1 MKISLNWLKEYIP
14 NIKKN
19 DIFIE
24 ELTSLG
30 LEVSSEVK
38 VKKDTVIDIDMT
50 PNRADCLSI
59 IGIARDLSAI
69 YKNKIAYP
77 KAIKFLKLKHSNILA
92 IDKKISSS
100 YSALIIKNIDNS
112 LKTPFFIKNRLDMCG
127 LKTINFVVDVLN
139 YVMLENGQP
148 MHAFDHDK
156 FNGNI
161 KVRFAKNNEKM
172 TALDGQ
178 NYTLMKDIPVIADD
192 KKPQAI
198 AGVIGSEESSVTDKT
213 KNIIIESAYFTP
225 NLIRRSS
232 KHFRLQTDASYRFER
247 GVDPLINKYAIGRVL
262 AILTEHTSIED
273 FSFNHLSAPKVAK
286 HINRS
291 ILVKPN
297 LFESSL
303 GIKISDKFIL
313 QTLSYLGFNPKKSKK
328 GFSVTIPSHRFDIG
342 IAQDLVEEVARVYG
356 YNNFKPILA
365 TNSLNNIKDST
376 NQFDGYSDLLVARGY
391 NEIISFSFIPKGDQ
405 SNHVPKTKIASLVN
419 PISED
424 KAELRGSMINSIL
437 NTCAY
442 NFSRKNNNLRIFESG
457 KTYIKHRDK
466 SIIEE
471 NILAGAISGINSESN
486 LKNEQVKLSFFD
498 IKGDLLSILPDVS
511 FEVNADIKYIGK
523 ACQAV
528 IKQNNKIIGY
538 CGEPEKSLYSQYSIK
553 NQIFYFE
560 LMIDKI
566 TPISSLKYKKISIF
580 PKIRRDLTILID
592 DEVIA
597 SDIIDAVQRKS
608 FNYMITSKISDIFYN
623 KSNLDIGN
631 KSMTIEFV
639 FQDKSSTLRD
649 DQVNDEME
657 KIVLL
662 LKNKF
667 KAIVRS

>member
-198 AGVIGSEESSVTDKT
+198 AGVIGSEESSVTGKT

-511 FEVNADIKYIGK
+511 FEVNADIKYIRK

-592 DEVIA
+592 DELIA

>member
-198 AGVIGSEESSVTDKT
+198 AGVIGSEESSVTGKT
-213 KNIIIESAYFTP
+213 KNIIIESAYFAP

>member
-198 AGVIGSEESSVTDKT
+198 AGVIGSEESSVTGKT

-511 FEVNADIKYIGK
+511 FEVNADIKYIRK

-566 TPISSLKYKKISIF
+566 TPISSLNYKKISIF

-649 DQVNDEME
+649 EQVNDEME

>member
-198 AGVIGSEESSVTDKT
+198 AGVIGSEESSVTGKT

-511 FEVNADIKYIGK
+511 FEVNADIKYIRK

-649 DQVNDEME
+649 EQVNDEME

>member
-198 AGVIGSEESSVTDKT
+198 AGVIGSEESSVTGKT

-511 FEVNADIKYIGK
+511 FEVNADIKYIRK

>member
-198 AGVIGSEESSVTDKT
+198 AGVIGSEESSVTGKT

-649 DQVNDEME
+649 EQVNDEME

>member
-649 DQVNDEME
+649 EQVNDEME

>member
-511 FEVNADIKYIGK
+511 FEVNADIKYIRK

-649 DQVNDEME
+649 EQVNDEME

>member
-77 KAIKFLKLKHSNILA
+77 KAIKFLKLKHSNYLA

-511 FEVNADIKYIGK
+511 FEVNADIKYIRK

-592 DEVIA
+592 DELIA

>member
-198 AGVIGSEESSVTDKT
+198 AGVIGSEESSVTGKT

>member
-511 FEVNADIKYIGK
+511 FEVNADIKYIRK